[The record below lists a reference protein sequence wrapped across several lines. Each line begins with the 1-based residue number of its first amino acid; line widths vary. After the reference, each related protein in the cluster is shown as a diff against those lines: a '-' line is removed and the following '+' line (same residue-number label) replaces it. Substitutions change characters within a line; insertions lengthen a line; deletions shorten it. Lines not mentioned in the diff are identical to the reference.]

1 MVVLVHTGSRLP
13 HRAGIG
19 AGVGSWTCRAM
30 AAWPSCDPSG
40 NETLQLRPGLFQ
52 VAADSI
58 VPVLAAFGVAWEGGT
73 LGGIVHRSAGSTSG
87 QRGPPASCGPVGQPI
102 AGRLAC
108 GRRVGRNVPLLS

>member
-1 MVVLVHTGSRLP
+1 VVALVHTGSRLP

-30 AAWPSCDPSG
+30 AAWPSCGPSG

-52 VAADSI
+52 VTADSI

-73 LGGIVHRSAGSTSG
+73 LGG
-87 QRGPPASCGPVGQPI
+87 
-102 AGRLAC
+102 
-108 GRRVGRNVPLLS
+108 